1 MADVFHQLYIQVV
14 FAVKNRQSLIDST
27 WEESLYKYATGVV
40 QQRGHKLLAIGG
52 MPDHIHVFIGLKPS
66 ESLSDLVRELKK
78 STQAYVSERGFTPY
92 QFRWQSGYGAF
103 SYSRSQIDTV
113 CKYVLNQKA
122 HHRKTTFQD
131 EFIAMIKEF
140 EIDTGKK
147 ISFDYFS

>member
-27 WEESLYKYATGVV
+27 WEEKLYKYATGVV

-78 STQAYVSERGFTPY
+78 STQAFVSDSGFTSY

-131 EFIAMIKEF
+131 EFIAMINEF

-147 ISFDYFS
+147 DSFDYFS